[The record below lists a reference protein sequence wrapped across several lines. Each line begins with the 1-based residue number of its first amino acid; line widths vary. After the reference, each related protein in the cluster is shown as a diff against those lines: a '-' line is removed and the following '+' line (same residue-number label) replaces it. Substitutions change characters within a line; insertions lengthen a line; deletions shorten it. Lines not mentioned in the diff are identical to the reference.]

1 MPVFALLGIAALV
14 AIVVAVLRYFP
25 TNERVSHPA
34 IPGEEHSRQTK
45 EEEPPSELSNP
56 EITLTTGSSIPPAS
70 THDSRQDE
78 IAQRRKLIA
87 ERIRESIAKIKRGEC
102 TDTNRAILAEASKAL
117 VVLNR
122 ECLVLLGNGSPDEA
136 LMSAPTDI
144 QQSLFSSSVQ
154 TGDLYEDEDVRIL
167 ERTLEVALARAIP
180 VLTPVELIALL
191 RLPES
196 PSLEDLLQDEAEID
210 EPKKAIHK
218 RKFGLEFPKK
228 ASGNLK
234 SVDVTMRVI
243 APDFEPPQIEK
254 IVRVQPDSDCEEQV
268 FLLTPKLVGTLVIQF
283 DVLLGSVTLA
293 SRALKTKSEPSD
305 RLVSASRP
313 AVVSLSVKVDAT
325 PALEIAHV
333 LFIDIVG
340 YSKLAIDHQQKVL
353 WQLQE
358 AVLACAE
365 FKRAFDSLVPL
376 PTGDGVA
383 LVFFNDALAPVRCAV
398 ELSKALRN
406 ESELNLRMGIH
417 SGPVY
422 RIDDINKSKNVAGSS
437 INMAQRVMDCGDAGH
452 ILVSKPVAEILFQ
465 LTGWGDSLTELG
477 EAEVKHGV
485 RIHLFNL
492 CTAEVGNPKVPQ
504 KLALKAK
511 TLTSNGLTTTGE
523 RPS

>member
-1 MPVFALLGIAALV
+1 MDLMPVFALLGIAALV

-34 IPGEEHSRQTK
+34 IPAEEHSRQTK

-56 EITLTTGSSIPPAS
+56 EITLTTGSSIPPAC
-70 THDSRQDE
+70 THDSLQDE
-78 IAQRRKLIA
+78 IAQARQL
-87 ERIRESIAKIKRGEC
+87 
-102 TDTNRAILAEASKAL
+102 
-117 VVLNR
+117 
-122 ECLVLLGNGSPDEA
+122 
-136 LMSAPTDI
+136 

-154 TGDLYEDEDVRIL
+154 TGDLHEDEDVRIL
-167 ERTLEVALARAIP
+167 ERTLEVALAQAIP

-305 RLVSASRP
+305 RLVSASRL

-365 FKRAFDSLVPL
+365 FKRALMTDSLIPL

-383 LVFFNDALAPVRCAV
+383 LVFFHDALAPVRCAF

-422 RIDDINKSKNVAGSS
+422 RIDDINQSRNVAGSG

-492 CTAEVGNPKVPQ
+492 CTAEVGNPNVPQ

-511 TLTSNGLTTTGE
+511 TLTSMG
-523 RPS
+523 